1 MRISKDEYNML
12 GNGSRVYWRNG
23 YGEKDKGIVYD
34 TCFENNE
41 VELVIS
47 YEGKRTRAWIDINDL
62 IKVVS

>member
-34 TCFENNE
+34 TCFENEE
-41 VELVIS
+41 VELFIS
-47 YEGKRTRAWIDINDL
+47 DNGKRTRAWIDINDL